1 MLKQFKKRLK
11 KSAIVISSALIATSF
26 VSTIQLPSVSANE
39 TGDTPYQM
47 EYLER
52 GVVAV
57 NTDEGIFVSWRL
69 LGTDSEEVSF
79 NLYRDGEK
87 INEEAITSSTNYL
100 DEEGTTEST
109 YSVSAVSDGEEAD
122 ESKEVN
128 VWGNQYHSIPLQR
141 PEGGTTPD
149 GVDYTYH
156 ANDTSV
162 GDLDGDGEYEI
173 ILKWEPSNAQDNSRS
188 GYTGEVFMDA
198 YELDGTQLWR
208 IGLGKNIRAGAHYTQ
223 FLVYDFDS
231 DGKAEVTLRTADGA
245 TDAAGNVIGDPDADY
260 RNDSGYILEGPEYLT
275 VFDGETGEELVSTDF
290 SPARGNMGDWG
301 DTYGNRGDR
310 FLAGVAYLDGQKP
323 SIVMTRGYYEKSMLT
338 AYNFRDGEL
347 TELWTF
353 DTDEGN
359 EEYEGQGNH
368 NLSIADVD
376 EDGKD
381 EIIFGAMAVD
391 DDGTGMYSTGW
402 NHGDAMHVSD
412 LDPNREGME
421 VFQVH
426 EWGDYGLSMRDAA
439 TGEEL
444 WAVPTGADTGRGLSA
459 DVDPRYPGAEA
470 WAVGGAWDDTEG
482 YYYTADG
489 EQIGDTIP
497 TSNFAIWWDG
507 DLSREL
513 LDHDWTNYDVG
524 IGTPRIDK
532 WDYENNELNNIL
544 MLEGT
549 TSNNGTKGNPA
560 LQADLIGDWREEVIV
575 RDIEST
581 ELRLYTTTDLTE
593 HRIPT
598 LMHDSVYRLGIAW
611 QNVAYNQPPHTSY
624 FLGNDM
630 AEAPKPNANF
640 IVPSNV
646 DVNPDKLNGK
656 LKGKLTINVE
666 VPDNAK
672 DLVDG
677 EAATLAIN
685 GKTVDGNISAGSKG
699 YQVKMERREFVRALA
714 GQTGD
719 TEVRVSISSAS
730 GDIFV
735 GADTVNVQT
744 SAPALTVNEVEDV
757 KVGDSFSL
765 TYSLSGEG
773 DNLRSI
779 EMNLNYD
786 PEQLEFVSVDPI
798 VKKLNITHESEQ
810 PGEIRLKLE
819 GPPSRFFN
827 DPDLFKVNMTAKETE
842 AFTTDVTLTDMAY
855 TTTSKEVISMEDI
868 GQSINLFDEVSNIAV
883 SGEDGVQA
891 IDSNG
896 GTLQLTAQV
905 SPANANQ
912 NVEWSVTDL
921 DGFDTDTASITP
933 EGLLSGNTEGLN
945 GEVKV
950 IAEAMDGSGIVGE
963 LVVDISNQLA
973 LVTGDLFGT
982 SPAWSAGTEYDK
994 AFDGDTSTFFDYQ
1007 EANGGYTGIDAGEG
1021 NQVEPVQ
1028 IRFYPREG
1036 FTRRMTGGKIQGS
1049 NVSSDEGFVD
1059 LYTIS
1064 SEPDSGWNVVELS
1077 TEETYRYLRYISPD
1091 GGHANIAELEFYT
1104 Q

>member
-1 MLKQFKKRLK
+1 MLKQLK
-11 KSAIVISSALIATSF
+11 KSAIVFSAALVATSF
-26 VSTIQLPSVSANE
+26 ASTVQLPSVSANE
-39 TGDTPYQM
+39 AGETLYQM

-57 NTDEGIFVSWRL
+57 NTDDGIFVSWRL
-69 LGTDSEEVSF
+69 LGTDSEEVAF

-87 INEEAITSSTNYL
+87 INDEPITSSTNYL
-100 DEEGTTEST
+100 DEEGTVDST
-109 YSVSAVSDGEEAD
+109 YIVSATLDGEEVE
-122 ESKEVN
+122 ESQEVK

-141 PEGGTTPD
+141 PDGGTTPD
-149 GVDYTYH
+149 GEDYTYH

-173 ILKWEPSNAQDNSRS
+173 ILKWEPSNSQDNSRA

-245 TDAAGNVIGDPDADY
+245 TDATGKVIGDANADY
-260 RNDSGYILEGPEYLT
+260 RNSSGYILEGPEYLT
-275 VFDGETGEELVSTDF
+275 VFEGETGEELVTTDF

-323 SIVMTRGYYEKSMLT
+323 SIVMTRGYYEKTMLT

-368 NLSIADVD
+368 SLSIADVD

-391 DDGTGMYSTGW
+391 DGGTGMYSTGW

-412 LDPNREGME
+412 LDPNRDGME

-444 WAVPTGADTGRGLSA
+444 WAVPTGADTGRGVAA

-470 WAVGGAWDDTEG
+470 WAVGGAWNDSEG
-482 YYYTADG
+482 YLYTADG
-489 EQIGDTIP
+489 EKIGDEIP

-513 LDHDWTNYDVG
+513 LDHDWTDYEVG

-532 WDYENNELNNIL
+532 WDYENNELDNIL
-544 MLEGT
+544 KMEGT

-575 RDIEST
+575 RNIDST

-593 HRIPT
+593 HKIPT

-630 AEAPKPNANF
+630 EEAPKPNANF
-640 IVPSNV
+640 IVPSTV
-646 DVNPDKLNGK
+646 EVEPDK
-656 LKGKLTINVE
+656 LKGKLKGNLTINVQ

-672 DLVDG
+672 DLVG
-677 EAATLAIN
+677 NNSATLAIN
-685 GKTVDGNISAGSKG
+685 GETVNANVSTVDKG
-699 YQVKMERREFVRALA
+699 YQVKMERREFARAID

-719 TEVRVSISSAS
+719 TEVRVGITSST
-730 GDIFV
+730 GEIFV
-735 GADTVNVQT
+735 GTDTVNVQ
-744 SAPALTVNEVEDV
+744 SSEPALSVKEIEDI
-757 KVGDSFSL
+757 KVGDSYSL
-765 TYSLSGEG
+765 TYEMSGEG

-786 PEQLEFVSVDPI
+786 PEKVEFVSVEAL
-798 VKKLNITHESEQ
+798 VKKLKINHESEQ
-810 PGEIRLKLE
+810 PGEIKIVLD
-819 GPPSRFFN
+819 GAPNRFFN
-827 DPDLFKVNMTAKETE
+827 DPDLFKVNMKAKETE
-842 AFTTDVTLTDMAY
+842 AFTTDVTLTDIAY
-855 TTTSKEVISMEDI
+855 TSTSKELVSMNDVE
-868 GQSINLFDEVSNIAV
+868 QTINLYDEVSSISV
-883 SGEDGVQA
+883 IGEDGVKS

-896 GTLQLTAQV
+896 GTLKLTSEV

-912 NVEWSVTDL
+912 TVEWSVTDL
-921 DGFDTDTASITP
+921 DGADTDTATITS
-933 EGLLSGNTEGLN
+933 EGLLSGNAKGLN

-950 IAEAMDGSGIVGE
+950 TAKAMDGSGIVGE
-963 LVVDISNQLA
+963 LIVDISNQQA
-973 LVTGDLFGT
+973 LVTGDPFGT
-982 SPAWSAGTEYDK
+982 TPSWSEGAEYDK
-994 AFDGDTSTFFDYQ
+994 TFDGDTNTFFDYK
-1007 EANGGYTGIDAGEG
+1007 EANGGYT
-1021 NQVEPVQ
+1021 
-1028 IRFYPREG
+1028 
-1036 FTRRMTGGKIQGS
+1036 
-1049 NVSSDEGFVD
+1049 
-1059 LYTIS
+1059 
-1064 SEPDSGWNVVELS
+1064 
-1077 TEETYRYLRYISPD
+1077 
-1091 GGHANIAELEFYT
+1091 
-1104 Q
+1104 